1 MVDTNFAAA
10 APPSQSSTVYDPA
23 RRKHRLGLRRAPIQ
37 TYQPLILW
45 SNTRKTW
52 STLLHQ
58 STCAANVGTKSARHF
73 GVVMQTILAPTEH
86 AIGQNGEGIGPRQQ
100 VSAPVRKRMANLV
113 PWPRQEGAQFAS
125 PWRALAWRPS
135 QEGFSLLGEKP
146 DLTGS
151 FWVSSGARP
160 SYVMQLVQRK
170 RITPTQIAN
179 GNAPSRPPR
188 PARGSGCRRRGD
200 RRTRPSRAPGHL
212 AARLATKP
220 LLVNI
225 LSH

>member
-135 QEGFSLLGEKP
+135 QEGFSLLREKP

-151 FWVSSGARP
+151 FWVPSGVRPSYLVGARP
-160 SYVMQLVQRK
+160 AAIQR
-170 RITPTQIAN
+170 
-179 GNAPSRPPR
+179 
-188 PARGSGCRRRGD
+188 
-200 RRTRPSRAPGHL
+200 
-212 AARLATKP
+212 
-220 LLVNI
+220 
-225 LSH
+225 

>member
-135 QEGFSLLGEKP
+135 QEGFSLQGEKP

-151 FWVSSGARP
+151 FWVPCGVRP
-160 SYVMQLVQRK
+160 SYRCAAADAFVFAAGYTTRLYH
-170 RITPTQIAN
+170 A
-179 GNAPSRPPR
+179 S
-188 PARGSGCRRRGD
+188 SGPCM
-200 RRTRPSRAPGHL
+200 
-212 AARLATKP
+212 
-220 LLVNI
+220 
-225 LSH
+225 LSL